1 MGEHGDSAFVPW
13 SIANISNIPLDVY
26 AESIKRPNCDF
37 PKFDREAVEQ
47 YVKTSGASVIKRKG
61 ATFYAVSMSVAHICK
76 CLLSGI
82 DTTITVSTMLHGEY
96 GLDDICLSLL
106 NVVGSKGAHTKVTFP
121 LTDFELQ
128 QLRKSADTLREV
140 INSVNI

>member
-13 SIANISNIPLDVY
+13 SIANISNVPLDVY
-26 AESIKRPNCDF
+26 AESIKRPEGTY
-37 PKFDREAVEQ
+37 PKFDRDAVED

-96 GLDDICLSLL
+96 EVDDVCLSLL
-106 NVVGSKGAHTKVTFP
+106 NIVGGGQVKSKILLP
-121 LTDFELQ
+121 LNDEEIVALH
-128 QLRKSADTLREV
+128 KSADALKAIIKGIE
-140 INSVNI
+140 I